1 MLRRYLGP
9 INKKL
14 HKLYSSLQKL
24 QLMLNKKTALLS
36 LALLGSAFTI
46 VGCSSNETSTA
57 PESAQVTTAPD
68 AAATVEGSAGV
79 EVQADPAAQIEPIQS
94 APATTQQ

>member
-1 MLRRYLGP
+1 MALLF
-9 INKKL
+9 
-14 HKLYSSLQKL
+14 LYDVKGNER
-24 QLMLNKKTALLS
+24 MLNKKTALLS
-36 LALLGSAFTI
+36 LALLGSAFAI

-68 AAATVEGSAGV
+68 ATASVEGSAGV

-94 APATTQQ
+94 TPATTQQ

>member
-1 MLRRYLGP
+1 MTKIGRAKFGFA
-9 INKKL
+9 I
-14 HKLYSSLQKL
+14 LYDVKGNER
-24 QLMLNKKTALLS
+24 MLNKKTALL
-36 LALLGSAFTI
+36 
-46 VGCSSNETSTA
+46 
-57 PESAQVTTAPD
+57 SAQVTTAPD

>member
-1 MLRRYLGP
+1 
-9 INKKL
+9 
-14 HKLYSSLQKL
+14 
-24 QLMLNKKTALLS
+24 MLNKKTALLS

-57 PESAQVTTAPD
+57 PESAQVTTPPD
-68 AAATVEGSAGV
+68 ATVTVEGSAGV

-94 APATTQQ
+94 APAITQQ